1 MLERTCAI
9 WGNFQNPVRP
19 LHPSLMN
26 AGSPTSWQKGGG
38 GWEPGPSVYPHE
50 RFGALSCRC
59 TKPGHAAPISGWPS
73 ERTEGPPMDST
84 AGSLATC
91 IGFERS
97 LFGFTLPH
105 GAVRPAAFADSINN
119 FDSSHTAC
127 VRYGCRGSGHSK
139 FFNTVRVSVKEGSVS
154 KTESRPLE

>member
-1 MLERTCAI
+1 MR
-9 WGNFQNPVRP
+9 GVR
-19 LHPSLMN
+19 LL
-26 AGSPTSWQKGGG
+26 GRRGGG

-139 FFNTVRVSVKEGSVS
+139 FFNTVRVSVKEGCVAARICEQNRI
-154 KTESRPLE
+154 KTARVRSRT